1 MIVKGSL
8 KCPICGSLGAIYN
21 DLEEISLFEKKGD
34 KWIFH
39 YYIDD
44 FRYNTSKENGWIGCD
59 YFKDY
64 SVEYDTDEWGY
75 ETRRTVGRNKSAEE
89 CWDRTGGST
98 LEKWQKHFEHQMKC
112 KKCNFTSYNF
122 IDFIPK

>member
-21 DLEEISLFEKKGD
+21 DLEELSLFEKKGD

-39 YYIDD
+39 YYVDD

-64 SVEYDTDEWGY
+64 GY
-75 ETRRTVGRNKSAEE
+75 ETDT
-89 CWDRTGGST
+89 D
-98 LEKWQKHFEHQMKC
+98 
-112 KKCNFTSYNF
+112 
-122 IDFIPK
+122 D